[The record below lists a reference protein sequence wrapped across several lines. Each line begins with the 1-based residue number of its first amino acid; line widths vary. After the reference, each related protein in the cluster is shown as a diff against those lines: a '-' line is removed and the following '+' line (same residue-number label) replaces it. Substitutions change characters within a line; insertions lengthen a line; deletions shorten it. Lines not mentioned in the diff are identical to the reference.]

1 LLRVREEAAVPLCLG
16 DACYPV
22 GVWDRGN
29 LVQQEMSSETRA
41 MTKTRGADAA
51 DALETLAA
59 EFKDFIAWVD
69 HHGDFR
75 NGVTD
80 GDRLHIDEGNI
91 LYGGRR
97 EEALQ
102 TIANLQKPSN

>member
-1 LLRVREEAAVPLCLG
+1 VAGADLIAKLRR
-16 DACYPV
+16 
-22 GVWDRGN
+22 
-29 LVQQEMSSETRA
+29 MSSHETRHNYDVGDFWNA
-41 MTKTRGADAA
+41 VDDAA